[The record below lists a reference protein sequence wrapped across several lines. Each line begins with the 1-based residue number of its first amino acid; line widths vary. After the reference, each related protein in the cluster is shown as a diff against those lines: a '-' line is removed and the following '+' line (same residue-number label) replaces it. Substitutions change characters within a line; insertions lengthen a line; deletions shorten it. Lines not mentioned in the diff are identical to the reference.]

1 MLCRTTQK
9 QYYSFLATSSQIQEN
24 TRRAY
29 RVSPESIS
37 VVQEFTTTFDRSQF
51 AEAGATLSV
60 RIGRV
65 DRAVPEAARRRYRDG
80 RHLRASELVRPAGQ
94 ASHLRL
100 PRHARFPVPDDGEM
114 PVVGKVGDNLTSYFR
129 DIGNFEGTIS
139 DTARGGALLE
149 LEMTQ
154 QMRAKLADKLT
165 WLEKKT
171 KDPASI
177 SDARK
182 TPRFVP
188 KAALSTLT
196 LADGTVHSC
205 YVLDAS
211 LSGVAVATEV
221 RPPVGMPVGIGA
233 CIGRV
238 IRHTSEG
245 FAVKFVKQQS
255 RDELNGL
262 VVQARSG

>member
-1 MLCRTTQK
+1 MSIERFLKQRAVDIVMEGTYVLPNWYDPQGRLRTFSCR
-9 QYYSFLATSSQIQEN
+9 AT
-24 TRRAY
+24 
-29 RVSPESIS
+29 RVSP
-37 VVQEFTTTFDRSQF
+37 FRMM
-51 AEAGATLSV
+51 
-60 RIGRV
+60 V
-65 DRAVPEAARRRYRDG
+65 D
-80 RHLRASELVRPAGQ
+80 
-94 ASHLRL
+94 
-100 PRHARFPVPDDGEM
+100 M

-139 DTARGGALLE
+139 DTAKGGVLLE

-154 QMRAKLADKLT
+154 AMRAKLADKLT

-188 KAALSTLT
+188 KASLSTLT

-205 YVLDAS
+205 FVLDAS

-221 RPPVGMPVGIGA
+221 RPPIGMPVGIGA

-238 IRHTSEG
+238 IRHTPEG

-262 VVQARSG
+262 AVQARSG

>member
-1 MLCRTTQK
+1 MSIERFLKQRAVDIVMEGTYVLPNWYDPQGKLRTFACR
-9 QYYSFLATSSQIQEN
+9 AT
-24 TRRAY
+24 
-29 RVSPESIS
+29 RVSP
-37 VVQEFTTTFDRSQF
+37 FRMM
-51 AEAGATLSV
+51 
-60 RIGRV
+60 V
-65 DRAVPEAARRRYRDG
+65 D
-80 RHLRASELVRPAGQ
+80 
-94 ASHLRL
+94 
-100 PRHARFPVPDDGEM
+100 M
-114 PVVGKVGDNLTSYFR
+114 PVVGKVGDSLTSYFR

>member
-1 MLCRTTQK
+1 MSIERFLKQRAVDIVMEGTYVLPNWYDPQGKLRTFACR
-9 QYYSFLATSSQIQEN
+9 AT
-24 TRRAY
+24 
-29 RVSPESIS
+29 RVSPFRMMVEI
-37 VVQEFTTTFDRSQF
+37 
-51 AEAGATLSV
+51 
-60 RIGRV
+60 
-65 DRAVPEAARRRYRDG
+65 
-80 RHLRASELVRPAGQ
+80 
-94 ASHLRL
+94 
-100 PRHARFPVPDDGEM
+100 

-129 DIGNFEGTIS
+129 DIVNFEGTIS
-139 DTARGGALLE
+139 DTARGGVLLE

-262 VVQARSG
+262 VVQTRPV

>member
-1 MLCRTTQK
+1 MSIERFLKQRAVDIVMEGTYVLPNWYDPQGKLRTFACR
-9 QYYSFLATSSQIQEN
+9 AT
-24 TRRAY
+24 
-29 RVSPESIS
+29 RVSPFRMM
-37 VVQEFTTTFDRSQF
+37 V
-51 AEAGATLSV
+51 
-60 RIGRV
+60 
-65 DRAVPEAARRRYRDG
+65 
-80 RHLRASELVRPAGQ
+80 
-94 ASHLRL
+94 
-100 PRHARFPVPDDGEM
+100 EM

-177 SDARK
+177 SAARK

>member
-1 MLCRTTQK
+1 LVVSIERFLKQRAVDIVMEGTYVLPNWYDPQGKLRTFACR
-9 QYYSFLATSSQIQEN
+9 AT
-24 TRRAY
+24 
-29 RVSPESIS
+29 RVSPFRMM
-37 VVQEFTTTFDRSQF
+37 V
-51 AEAGATLSV
+51 
-60 RIGRV
+60 
-65 DRAVPEAARRRYRDG
+65 
-80 RHLRASELVRPAGQ
+80 
-94 ASHLRL
+94 
-100 PRHARFPVPDDGEM
+100 EM